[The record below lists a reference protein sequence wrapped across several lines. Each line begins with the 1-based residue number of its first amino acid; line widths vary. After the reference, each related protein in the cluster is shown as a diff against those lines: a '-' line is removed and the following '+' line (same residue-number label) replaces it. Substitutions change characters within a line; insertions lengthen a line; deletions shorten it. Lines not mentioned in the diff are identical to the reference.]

1 MNLRLYLK
9 IGAVAKQLGVTT
21 QTVRNWEKD
30 GSLKPIYVNDK
41 GTRFYTQEQIDRF
54 KGVRVQPKPFK
65 VVGYCRVSSNG
76 QKDDLERQVELVE
89 TYIKYRWDNYE
100 MIKDIGSGINYT
112 KRGLK
117 KLVSLI
123 VSNEVDII
131 VILHKD
137 RLLRFGFELL
147 EYLAELHGVEIRVI
161 ENDEDKTDE
170 QELAE
175 DIIQIITVYGAKLNG
190 KRAWENKRL
199 REEIHDDIDLQDT
212 STADT

>member
-1 MNLRLYLK
+1 MRLYLK